1 MPECTPSLPQIDNP
15 RVLKIYVHGSMIP
28 PSVLTLHLTLA
39 VLAAAAVRRAA
50 QDADTNAERVSGE
63 AVLAVLLARD
73 IAGAV
78 TALFQEIRVLGGGS
92 GCWGA
97 QSLAG

>member
-15 RVLKIYVHGSMIP
+15 CVLKIYVHGSIIP

-50 QDADTNAERVSGE
+50 QDADTNAEQISGE

-78 TALFQEIRVLGGGS
+78 AAPFDEGHFFDAGS
-92 GCWGA
+92 ICWGA
-97 QSLAG
+97 EGLAG